1 MEEEKLSPLG
11 SELVEAMQEVSAH
24 VRGEAELP
32 MRIARIPDTVD
43 VSSLRRRLRLSQR
56 QFAERFG
63 FTLGAVRDWEQG
75 RRKPERSA
83 RVLLKVIDKER
94 EAVERALALP

>member
-1 MEEEKLSPLG
+1 MEKEKLSPLG
-11 SELVEAMQEVSAH
+11 SELVEAMQEVKAH
-24 VRGEAELP
+24 VRGQSELP
-32 MRIARIPDTVD
+32 MRIAQIPEAVD
-43 VSSLRRRLRLSQR
+43 VPGLRRRLRLSQR

-63 FTLGAVRDWEQG
+63 FTLGSVRDWEQG

-94 EAVERALALP
+94 EAVERALASP